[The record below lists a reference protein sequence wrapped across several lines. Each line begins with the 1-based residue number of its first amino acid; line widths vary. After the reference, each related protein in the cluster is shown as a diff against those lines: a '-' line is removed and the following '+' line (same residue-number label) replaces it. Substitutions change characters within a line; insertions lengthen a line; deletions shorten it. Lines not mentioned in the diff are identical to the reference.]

1 MKKKNKYN
9 SNTAIRPARVR
20 DLRFFEYRNRVRS
33 WRTDLRLMGERDGP
47 IVKLVKVAFCSSASA
62 NAATVPAENG
72 HIERQ
77 NS

>member
-1 MKKKNKYN
+1 
-9 SNTAIRPARVR
+9 
-20 DLRFFEYRNRVRS
+20 
-33 WRTDLRLMGERDGP
+33 
-47 IVKLVKVAFCSSASA
+47 VAFCSSASA